1 MGVKANLVYHF
12 STIPQFSS
20 VKKKNKPVNGID
32 AQRRPGLVTITRPP
46 LVSHPLKNQILLI
59 Q

>member
-12 STIPQFSS
+12 SAIPQFSS
-20 VKKKNKPVNGID
+20 IKKQPVNGID
-32 AQRRPGLVTITRPP
+32 AQRRPGLVTMTRST